1 MSHQLK
7 NKSLAKKGLPW
18 HAWIIGGIFLLY
30 SLAAAFDSAMSF
42 IQGADYFKASGMN
55 EMQISYFSNLPFLAT
70 LGMTICIWGGLL
82 ASISLLMR
90 KPISA
95 RLFFIAVVS
104 NLLYLIYAY
113 LLSDGI
119 AAMGVL
125 WPMPIVISAMMIGM
139 IFYCRRV
146 TQVNDNNAKAAG

>member
-1 MSHQLK
+1 MLSHLK
-7 NKSLAKKGLPW
+7 NENLPKSGLPW
-18 HAWIIGGIFLLY
+18 HGWILGGIFLLY
-30 SLAAAFDSAMSF
+30 SLAAAFDSAMGF
-42 IQGADYFKASGMN
+42 IQGEDYFKASGMN

-70 LGMTICIWGGLL
+70 LGMTVCIWGGLL
-82 ASISLLMR
+82 ASIGLLMR

-125 WPMPIVISAMMIGM
+125 WPMPIVITVMMIGM
-139 IFYCRRV
+139 IFYCRRL
-146 TQVNDNNAKAAG
+146 TSLTRSNAQ

>member
-1 MSHQLK
+1 MPSHLK
-7 NKSLAKKGLPW
+7 NENLPKSGLPW
-18 HAWIIGGIFLLY
+18 HGWILGGIFLLY

-42 IQGADYFKASGMN
+42 IQGVDYFKASGMN

-70 LGMTICIWGGLL
+70 LGMTVCIWGGLL
-82 ASISLLMR
+82 ASIGLLMR

-104 NLLYLIYAY
+104 NFLYLIYVY

-125 WPMPIVISAMMIGM
+125 WPMPIVITVMMIGM
-139 IFYCRRV
+139 IFYCRRL
-146 TQVNDNNAKAAG
+146 TSLTRSNAQ